1 MEVSTLSILLYL
13 VDVQVKSRR
22 VVVKGPRGVVEKDFK
37 HIKADIIK
45 KDGEEKGK
53 KIKYLEVT
61 IYLSTYK
68 QSAILYT
75 LCTHIK
81 SMIDGVTQGYR
92 YKMVCVKKHFPISV
106 GVVDGNVEVKNFIGC
121 KENIIVPITPGVTVS
136 KYEKNAEG
144 ELWFEG
150 NDKEAVASNCSRL
163 NQSCNV
169 GDKDKR
175 KFLDGIYCSER
186 GLIQN

>member
-1 MEVSTLSILLYL
+1 
-13 VDVQVKSRR
+13 
-22 VVVKGPRGVVEKDFK
+22 
-37 HIKADIIK
+37 
-45 KDGEEKGK
+45 
-53 KIKYLEVT
+53 
-61 IYLSTYK
+61 
-68 QSAILYT
+68 
-75 LCTHIK
+75 
-81 SMIDGVTQGYR
+81 MIDGVTQGYR

-106 GVVDGNVEVKNFIGC
+106 GVVGGNVEVKNFIGC
-121 KENIIVPITPGVTVS
+121 KENIVVPISTGVTVT